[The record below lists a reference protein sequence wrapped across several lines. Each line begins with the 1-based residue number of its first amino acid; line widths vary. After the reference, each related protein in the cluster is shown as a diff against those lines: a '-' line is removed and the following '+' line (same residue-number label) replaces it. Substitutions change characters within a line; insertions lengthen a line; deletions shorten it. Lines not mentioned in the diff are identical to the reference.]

1 MAAFPA
7 LEPST
12 RTYSLGQFP
21 VTVQAGWH
29 GGAVRFRHGSIA
41 SGHTLELGYEM
52 LTAAD
57 ASLIR
62 AHYREQRSGYVPF
75 SLSSAVWTGHS
86 STTNLV
92 PATTLWRY
100 SGPPEETHYSGG
112 LIDIQLTLESV
123 I

>member
-1 MAAFPA
+1 MATFPA
-7 LEPST
+7 LEPNS

-29 GGAVRFRHGSIA
+29 GGAVRFRHGSTA
-41 SGHTLELGYEM
+41 AGHSLGLGYEK
-52 LTAAD
+52 LTAAN

-62 AHYREQRSGYVPF
+62 AHYRGQLGGYVPF

-92 PATTLWRY
+92 PSSTLWRY
-100 SGPPEETHYSGG
+100 AGPPEETHYSGG
-112 LIDIQLTLESV
+112 LVDINLTLESV